1 MAQQLGFQSVST
13 EDPKSVPRTQVR
25 YCNSDALFW
34 TLQASVSSCGHN
46 SPPPHTLPRPK
57 KTHKRNKSLKE
68 RKRLLIDWPVR
79 RDTIISCSPLRL
91 FPWWCPGNRS
101 QHRDLERQPRSHP
114 ASQSPPLLDSRQGRA
129 QWHII
134 SHKETKRSSRCKE

>member
-1 MAQQLGFQSVST
+1 MCLQRTPSQFPG
-13 EDPKSVPRTQVR
+13 PKSGTVTPMPSFGLCRHLYPLGAIT
-25 YCNSDALFW
+25 
-34 TLQASVSSCGHN
+34 
-46 SPPPHTLPRPK
+46 PLPLTPSLPPK

-68 RKRLLIDWPVR
+68 RKRLLIVWPVR

-134 SHKETKRSSRCKE
+134 SHKETKRPSRCKE